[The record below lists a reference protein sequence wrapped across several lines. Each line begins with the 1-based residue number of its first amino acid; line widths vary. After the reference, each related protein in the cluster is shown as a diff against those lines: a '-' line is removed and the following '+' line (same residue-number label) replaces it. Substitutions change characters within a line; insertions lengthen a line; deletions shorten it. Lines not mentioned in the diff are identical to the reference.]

1 MVSPP
6 TPQHFSLESEPE
18 RTIRIEGAVLRK
30 HLGPPLHVHKSL
42 EDGIESDID
51 EFRIRISA
59 RVGKA
64 SDFVPLT
71 TNIHLCGP

>member
-1 MVSPP
+1 MSHQLFCGLHSDSV
-6 TPQHFSLESEPE
+6 PE
-18 RTIRIEGAVLRK
+18 NTIGEGAVLRK